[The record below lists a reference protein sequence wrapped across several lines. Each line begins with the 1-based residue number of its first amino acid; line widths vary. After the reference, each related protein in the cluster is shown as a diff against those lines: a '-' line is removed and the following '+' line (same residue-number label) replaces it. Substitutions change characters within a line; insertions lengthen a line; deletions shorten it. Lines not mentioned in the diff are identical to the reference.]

1 MTNTTENQ
9 TQYAERERMARTL
22 SDAYNWDFNQL
33 MLMSWADLYDTY
45 QVRYLD
51 YIYGV

>member
-1 MTNTTENQ
+1 MANITENK
-9 TQYAERERMARTL
+9 TQYAQREQMAQTL
-22 SDAYNWDFNQL
+22 STAYGWDFNQL

-45 QVRYLD
+45 QERYLD